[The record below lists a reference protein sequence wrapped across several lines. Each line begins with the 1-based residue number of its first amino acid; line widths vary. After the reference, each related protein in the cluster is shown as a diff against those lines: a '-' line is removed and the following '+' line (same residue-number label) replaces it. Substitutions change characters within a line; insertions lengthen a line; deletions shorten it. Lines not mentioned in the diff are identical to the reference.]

1 MKFTVIIPARYAS
14 TRLPAKP
21 LMDIAGKPMIQ
32 HVYERA
38 VQSAASR
45 VVIAT
50 DHADIEAAA
59 KKFGAEVVMTAERH
73 ESGTDRLHEVVERL
87 GYAQDDV
94 VVNVQGDEPLIPPAV
109 IDQVAALI
117 AAHDSASVATLCERI
132 VDASLLVDP
141 NVVKVV
147 FDHFARALYFSRAPI
162 PWSRDTFHWNRE
174 GWGQQAA
181 LPATAQYY
189 RHIGIY
195 AYRVALLQQFVT
207 WPVSALER
215 TEKLEQLRVMENGA
229 EIRIAQAC
237 AAIPGGVDTAADLER
252 VRHWISQHRL

>member
-21 LMDIAGKPMIQ
+21 LADIAGKPMIQ

-38 VQSAASR
+38 TQSAASR

-50 DHADIEAAA
+50 DNTEIETAARN
-59 KKFGAEVVMTAERH
+59 FGAEVVMTALHH

-87 GYAQDDV
+87 GYAEDDI

-117 AAHDSASVATLCERI
+117 AAHETASVATLCERI
-132 VDASLLVDP
+132 VDAALLTDP

-162 PWSRDTFHWNRE
+162 PWSRDTFA
-174 GWGQQAA
+174 WGQSAA
-181 LPATAQYY
+181 LPPTAQYY

-195 AYRVALLQQFVT
+195 AYRVSLLQQFVT

-215 TEKLEQLRVMENGA
+215 TEKLEQLRAMENGA

-237 AAIPGGVDTAADLER
+237 VAIPAGVDTAADLER
-252 VRHWISQHRL
+252 VRHWIAQHRL